1 MRWSE
6 KNKESGHARENNYE
20 GRSIEKEEK
29 TTTTTMTTEERENDR
44 ISCHWIHFLHVC
56 LQGLSLVFIG
66 VVLVRDKNT
75 FELEVT
81 IDKCAEHAR

>member
-20 GRSIEKEEK
+20 RRSIEKEKEA
-29 TTTTTMTTEERENDR
+29 TTTEERENDR
-44 ISCHWIHFLHVC
+44 ISCHWIHFLRVC
-56 LQGLSLVFIG
+56 LRRLSFA

-81 IDKCAEHAR
+81 TDKCAEHDR